1 MLFCRSLFPIVFLFY
16 ALPKLVI
23 DSLYGKKWANRNGMK
38 EQLVKLDKR
47 DQILSTKT
55 LKYCGALS
63 QDKMIV
69 KIITECEGIYF

>member
-1 MLFCRSLFPIVFLFY
+1 
-16 ALPKLVI
+16 
-23 DSLYGKKWANRNGMK
+23 MK